1 MKKSKKIYKRLL
13 ILIALIY
20 AIFTLANQ
28 QKTINQYSANSK
40 ELAIKIQEQ
49 EAYKEELTA
58 KKENVN
64 SEEFIEQKAR
74 ERLDMYLPNEKI
86 YIDTGM

>member
-40 ELAIKIQEQ
+40 ELAIKLQEQ